1 MCQLARSDNRRCLP
15 ATWADAE
22 DFEVVPVNG
31 ERRVSR
37 EVANQFVNGTSR
49 KRHDRPT
56 LGAHQVMPVPWLTN
70 DVCRVSPGLEQPR
83 EHIDRGENFEGAID
97 RRPPDARQLRHQLLR
112 REWPGMPEDSF
123 NHCPAR
129 PSHPVTMVRED
140 L

>member
-1 MCQLARSDNRRCLP
+1 MCQLAGSDNRRCLP
-15 ATWADAE
+15 APWADAE

-31 ERRVSR
+31 ERRIPRQVPHKL
-37 EVANQFVNGTSR
+37 VNGTSR
-49 KRHDRPT
+49 KRHDCPA
-56 LGAHQVMPVPWLTN
+56 LGADQVMAVPWLAN
-70 DVCRVSPGLEQPR
+70 HVRRVSPGLEQPR

-123 NHCPAR
+123 NHSPPR